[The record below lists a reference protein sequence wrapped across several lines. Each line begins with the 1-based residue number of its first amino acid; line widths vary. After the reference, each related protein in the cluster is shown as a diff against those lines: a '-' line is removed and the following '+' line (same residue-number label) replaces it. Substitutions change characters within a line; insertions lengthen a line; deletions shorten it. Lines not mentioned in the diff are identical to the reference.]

1 MRPATK
7 ALLLSVVAVVAAGV
21 AWLAVTSS
29 GALEL
34 DRQELA
40 RRYAL
45 PTSKFVTVDKTP
57 IHYVDEGQGPVVVLM
72 PPSFMN
78 LRAWDGA
85 AADLSRD
92 FRVIRLDFPLVG
104 LSGPDPGGDY
114 STEHFLQLLHGLMQ
128 TLEVP
133 RFSLVGTS
141 SGGTIAFQYAARWPE
156 QVERLVLINN
166 AGLPRSAATDPN
178 RARGS
183 ALSRWLL
190 AKYKPRS
197 YWKESLDSQMGS
209 GKPAPESVV
218 TMVYDLNRR
227 SGIGGDGL
235 LMMKQFRSL
244 DPQAVLSKVRAP
256 TLILWGKRNITLS
269 HLEADVFEHWLTG
282 APSMVHKYDEL
293 GHYPYIEAPELVAG
307 DIRAFLRGERDGELA
322 QTTRVPYVKPEPA
335 VKQE

>member
-1 MRPATK
+1 MRPAKK
-7 ALLLSVVAVVAAGV
+7 ALLLGCLALMTAALVWIAVI
-21 AWLAVTSS
+21 SS

-34 DRQELA
+34 DRQELT
-40 RRYAL
+40 RRHAL
-45 PTSKFVTVDKTP
+45 PTSKFVSIDGTP
-57 IHYVDEGQGPVVVLM
+57 IHYVDEGQGPVVLLM

-92 FRVIRLDFPLVG
+92 FRVIRLDFPVVG
-104 LSGPDPGGDY
+104 LSGPDPKADY
-114 STEHFLQLLHGLMQ
+114 STEHFLQLTRGLMEA
-128 TLEVP
+128 LSIP
-133 RFSLVGTS
+133 RFSMVGTS

-166 AGLPRSAATDPN
+166 AGLPRTAATDPN

-183 ALSRWLL
+183 AIERWLL

-197 YWKESLDSQMGS
+197 YWKDSLDSQMGT
-209 GKPAPESVV
+209 GKPAPEQFV
-218 TMVYDLNRR
+218 TLVYDLNRR
-227 SGIGGDGL
+227 SGLGADGKI
-235 LMMKQFRSL
+235 MIKQFRSE

-282 APSMVHKYDEL
+282 APSMVRKYDEL
-293 GHYPYIEAPELVAG
+293 GHYPYVEAPELVAG
-307 DIRAFLRGERDGELA
+307 DIRSFLRGERDGELA
-322 QTTRVPYVKPEPA
+322 QSTRVPYAKPEPA
-335 VKQE
+335 VGQQ